1 MYKLAICPK
10 VVDIMNLEIILLQHY
25 IFANEKTSE
34 TQKGGYLLQM
44 MAASKF
50 QSWE

>member
-1 MYKLAICPK
+1 
-10 VVDIMNLEIILLQHY
+10 MNLEIILLQHY
-25 IFANEKTSE
+25 LLQMRKLRLR
-34 TQKGGYLLQM
+34 KGGYLLKM